1 VSSKPLLKHFKV
13 PVDEV
18 TPALIERFKVK
29 RLKECSAA
37 GVNRE
42 LAALRFML
50 NFAIRQGYIRTN
62 PVREV
67 EFLQEGPGTCGS
79 SRMMRRSSTWKPHSR
94 I

>member
-18 TPALIERFKVK
+18 TSALIERFKVK

-62 PVREV
+62 PVRRWNSYRKDR
-67 EFLQEGPGTCGS
+67 GTCGS